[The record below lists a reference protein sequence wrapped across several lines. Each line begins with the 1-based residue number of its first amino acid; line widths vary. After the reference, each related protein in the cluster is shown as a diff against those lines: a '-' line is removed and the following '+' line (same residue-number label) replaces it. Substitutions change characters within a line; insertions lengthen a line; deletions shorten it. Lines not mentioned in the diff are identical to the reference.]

1 MAQFNIVKGDS
12 SRISTE
18 ITPFQ
23 DGRFYLTNDG
33 GLYVDTVV
41 DGENKRIHLNPTTG
55 GGSMSYARTFVTG
68 DWTAGAS
75 ESTLSIPAS
84 DHGLTGDIID
94 CQAFSLHYGAHVTN
108 TWAAVQTYATNES
121 DGSRNIILRMIFQ
134 YLDCFFTC
142 HGHNNRHLPF
152 PLNCSAGSRHATPM

>member
-1 MAQFNIVKGDS
+1 
-12 SRISTE
+12 
-18 ITPFQ
+18 
-23 DGRFYLTNDG
+23 
-33 GLYVDTVV
+33 
-41 DGENKRIHLNPTTG
+41 
-55 GGSMSYARTFVTG
+55 MSYARTFVTG

-121 DGSRNIILRMIFQ
+121 DGSITL
-134 YLDCFFTC
+134 
-142 HGHNNRHLPF
+142 HSP
-152 PLNCSAGSRHATPM
+152 SAYEGCVVLSAIDQGN